1 VLNLK
6 KLNLMKTSNYFFKQ
20 SITKLIIFLNF
31 TNLNAHEQ
39 KTKSKLIQANVFIHG
54 AQLFH
59 SANVVIPKG
68 TSEIHLEGI
77 SPFIKA
83 QSLQAGG
90 KGDFIISDVSHFIY
104 YPEPNNSLTSNAVP
118 PHLKKEIKLLEDS
131 LVNLQFDFDMLNDRK
146 NLLQVEKN
154 IINNN
159 KIYKGEGKSD
169 SLALFTNAM
178 EFYHKKMSEINAEL
192 LKIKKEEHRMSAL
205 KTRQELRLDGLIN
218 YSLNHTPINPKASEP
233 IHKIKMTIIAENQT
247 NGIINVNYF
256 IDNAGW
262 TPQYDIRATNT
273 DSPIKLNYKA
283 QIYQS
288 SGLDWNE
295 VKLVLSTSNPQKPNR
310 KPELNPWYL
319 NFYTQNY
326 SYNMPKS
333 QREGAAQS
341 ELRKRESV
349 SDELDAASL
358 ADYTILSETFVN
370 YQYEIK
376 VPFKILADGKNHS
389 VTILSKEVQTNYE
402 YVAVPKLDS
411 DAFVMARI
419 NGWEDL
425 NLISGKANIYF
436 ENMYVGET
444 YINSNITSDT
454 LIVALGRDNSIQ
466 VNRKQVKTSERER
479 FFNQEKILTYAY
491 EINVKNTKNSNIKLV
506 IEDQIPV
513 SKNQQ
518 IKVEM
523 QDNGKSDINENT
535 GILRW
540 NLNIKAKDSK
550 TLKYTFIVKHDKDKQ
565 ISQLP

>member
-1 VLNLK
+1 
-6 KLNLMKTSNYFFKQ
+6 MKTSNYFFKQ
-20 SITKLIIFLNF
+20 SITKLIIFLSF

-131 LVNLQFDFDMLNDRK
+131 ILNLQFDFEMLNDRK

-169 SLALFTNAM
+169 SLAFFTNAM

-192 LKIKKEEHRMSAL
+192 LKIKKEEHRISAI

-218 YSLNHTPINPKASEP
+218 YSLNHTPTNPKASEP
-233 IHKIKMTIIAENQT
+233 IHKIKMTIMAENQT

-288 SGLDWNE
+288 SGLDWYE

-333 QREGAAQS
+333 QSVGAAQS
-341 ELRKRESV
+341 ELIKRENV
-349 SDELDAASL
+349 NDEIDAASL

-376 VPFKILADGKNHS
+376 VPFKILAEGKNHS